1 MNREE
6 KKEASNNNFSKG
18 ASSQNVGGAAD
29 PKVTIPDNISGLS
42 IKEMKNLLDK
52 LGVKRDDCFEK
63 EDLINRLKETKNNK
77 GKPPP
82 SSSGTR

>member
-1 MNREE
+1 M
-6 KKEASNNNFSKG
+6 
-18 ASSQNVGGAAD
+18 
-29 PKVTIPDNISGLS
+29 T

-63 EDLINRLKETKNNK
+63 EDLINRLKETKNGK

-82 SSSGTR
+82 SQSGTRQR

>member
-6 KKEASNNNFSKG
+6 KKEPSSNLGKG
-18 ASSQNVGGAAD
+18 ASSQNVGGSAD
-29 PKVTIPDNISGLS
+29 AKVKIPDDISAMS

-63 EDLINRLKETKNNK
+63 EDLVNRIKDTKNN
-77 GKPPP
+77 
-82 SSSGTR
+82 

>member
-1 MNREE
+1 MNRET
-6 KKEASNNNFSKG
+6 KKEENTNFSKPSG
-18 ASSQNVGGAAD
+18 SSTNVGGASAAD
-29 PKVTIPDNISGLS
+29 IPDNIAGLT

-63 EDLINRLKETKNNK
+63 EDLINRLKDTKNNG

-82 SSSGTR
+82 SSSSQR